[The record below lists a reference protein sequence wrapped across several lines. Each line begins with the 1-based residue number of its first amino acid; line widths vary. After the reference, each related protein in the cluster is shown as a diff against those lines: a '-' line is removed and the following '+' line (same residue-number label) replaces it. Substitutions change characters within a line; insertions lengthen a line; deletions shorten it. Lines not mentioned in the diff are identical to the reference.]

1 LLQVVAIG
9 TDEEKCKEIEKQ
21 YEGVTGVAV
30 DAKDIKQVCAGRMSS
45 INRCLLSPVSL
56 VS

>member
-1 LLQVVAIG
+1 LLLLPLQVVAIG

-30 DAKDIKQVCAGRMSS
+30 DAKDIKQVRDVVHMCVAYCSNGQ
-45 INRCLLSPVSL
+45 
-56 VS
+56 